1 MITGSIPTTSIHGTW
16 VETVEVMDITN
27 NTPWD
32 WGSTTEAT
40 VMLRWPQMGAASLGY
55 NELTLKKSNGDV
67 ILPVPGILQ
76 WRAEATRMA
85 TLTCGLYEVLVLLK
99 DNTDTT
105 SVLML
110 GTVSV
115 VQ

>member
-16 VETVEVMDITN
+16 VETVEVLDITN

-32 WGSTTEAT
+32 WTSVVEAT

-55 NELTLKKSNGDV
+55 NELTLKKSNGDIV
-67 ILPVPGILQ
+67 LPVPGILQ
-76 WRAEATRMA
+76 WRAEASKMA
-85 TLTCGLYEVLVLLK
+85 TLKCGLYEVLVLLQ
-99 DNTDTT
+99 DSTDT
-105 SVLML
+105 SVLLL